1 MSDLLRVNI
10 HIFDISSGSG
20 VFIHHTPKMGYRDHF
35 FLLMVDNHFHAIS
48 KIDPVLRNFMRNC
61 RISFCFNCYRMK
73 DSRYEH
79 RCDQGDDTI
88 IPRFY
93 ECGDM
98 LLKYFPQA
106 YEEREM

>member
-1 MSDLLRVNI
+1 
-10 HIFDISSGSG
+10 
-20 VFIHHTPKMGYRDHF
+20 
-35 FLLMVDNHFHAIS
+35 
-48 KIDPVLRNFMRNC
+48 
-61 RISFCFNCYRMK
+61 MK

-98 LLKYFPQA
+98 LLKYFPRA
-106 YEEREM
+106 CEERENVTRYIKICERKPDDCKIIYFDFEAFVQGTHRDPPHRNERLLPVTELPEREFHPYTP